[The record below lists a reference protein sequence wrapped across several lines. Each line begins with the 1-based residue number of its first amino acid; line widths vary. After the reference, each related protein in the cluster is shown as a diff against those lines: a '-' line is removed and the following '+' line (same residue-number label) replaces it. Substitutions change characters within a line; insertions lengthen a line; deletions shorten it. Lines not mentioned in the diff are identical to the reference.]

1 MNVDSTMLDRF
12 QQLTE
17 NHKTQ
22 FEPQITIIQQRLDIE
37 LAQLQQQETELVQAQ
52 SQLLQELRGAISTDA
67 RFLLATPQF
76 QSFMASIHRYSQAQV
91 NVSTEISDW
100 LLHQSTIAIGVSDYR
115 EDVDYDAYND
125 ERTYTQY
132 NYSVAIKWG
141 DQARRIGEIEI
152 RRGSGSSEDL
162 NDREDQIEEIV
173 DGLLYFYD
181 HRKKTQEEKIL
192 MLEAGHLIYY
202 ACTLLKLQP
211 QRVQLIY
218 DSTAK
223 AE

>member
-1 MNVDSTMLDRF
+1 MNIASTALDRF

-22 FEPQITIIQQRLDIE
+22 FEPHITTIQQRLDTE

-52 SQLLQELRGAISTDA
+52 SQLLEELRAAISTDA

-76 QSFMASIHRYSQAQV
+76 QSFMASIPRYSQAQV
-91 NVSTEISDW
+91 KVSTEISEW
-100 LLHQSTIAIGVSDYR
+100 LLHQSTIAIGVSDYQ
-115 EDVDYDAYND
+115 EEVDYDAYDD
-125 ERTYTQY
+125 ENTYTQY
-132 NYSVAIKWG
+132 NYSVAIQWG
-141 DQARRIGEIEI
+141 DQARRIKEIEI
-152 RRGSGSSEDL
+152 KRGSGPSERL

-202 ACTLLKLQP
+202 ACTLLKLEP

-218 DSTAK
+218 DSTTK